1 MSTPKYPK
9 PLEFHFRGD
18 RSLVISVRGMGY
30 DKGAS
35 SSITVVDKD
44 VIQDRMRYEGEE
56 GCKVTI
62 EKNISLYGLKYEDLI
77 ALSKWASKAASW
89 YRYEELRCK
98 DRHTPDLKGSINDE
112 YKKDVKKWLD
122 S

>member
-1 MSTPKYPK
+1 MSTPKYPE
-9 PLEFHFRGD
+9 PIEFNFGGN
-18 RSLVISVRGMGY
+18 RSVTLLVWGMGY

-35 SSITVVDKD
+35 AGIEVVDKD
-44 VIQDRMRYEGEE
+44 ILQDRMKFEGDT

-62 EKNISLYGLKYEDLI
+62 EKNTMFGGLKYEDLI

-98 DRHTPDLKGSINDE
+98 DRHNPDLKGSINDE
-112 YKKDVKKWLD
+112 FKKE
-122 S
+122 SNG